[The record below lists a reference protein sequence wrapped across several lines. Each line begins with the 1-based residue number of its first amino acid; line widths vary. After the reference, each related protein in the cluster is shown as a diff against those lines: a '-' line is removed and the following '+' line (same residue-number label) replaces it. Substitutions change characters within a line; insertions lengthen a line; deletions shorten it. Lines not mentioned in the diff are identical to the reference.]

1 MRISDWS
8 SDVCSSDL
16 AGAINI
22 TTNQSTFDFEGKA
35 ELSIGNLNFKQA
47 KAAVS
52 GPLSDTLA
60 ARIAVSATRRRGTI
74 YNVTTDRWIQSQD
87 NIGLR
92 GQLLWRPTDNLDVTL
107 TGDWNRQDRQSTRL
121 HPSH

>member
-1 MRISDWS
+1 MIRRPPRSTRTDT
-8 SDVCSSDL
+8 L
-16 AGAINI
+16 FPY
-22 TTNQSTFDFEGKA
+22 TTRFRS
-35 ELSIGNLNFKQA
+35 FKQA

-60 ARIAVSATRRRGTI
+60 ARIAVSATSRRGTI

-92 GQLLWRPTDNLDVTL
+92 GQLLCRPTDNLDVTL
-107 TGDWNRQDRQSTRL
+107 TGDWNRQDAVCCGSVFVRKIGRASWRERVCQYG
-121 HPSH
+121 